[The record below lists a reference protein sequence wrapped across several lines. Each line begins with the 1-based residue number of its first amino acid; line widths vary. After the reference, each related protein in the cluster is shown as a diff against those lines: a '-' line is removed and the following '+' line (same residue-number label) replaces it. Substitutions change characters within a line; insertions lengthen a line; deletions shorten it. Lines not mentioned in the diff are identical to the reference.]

1 IDQHPAAGWQS
12 DPGSGS
18 DGVSEHPSQYYRL
31 LRRIGLFDR
40 RDSILWLDS
49 AVRRPV
55 QPSGGQLHI
64 ESRSIGFGLWKAERA
79 TDREVI
85 EQEFSQGKSNDEAD
99 DTDDEIN
106 PANNHDAKCDS
117 PSEIHSCMDPDLDDG
132 LEPGG
137 HPDRASLAARSS
149 LAEALLE

>member
-1 IDQHPAAGWQS
+1 
-12 DPGSGS
+12 
-18 DGVSEHPSQYYRL
+18 
-31 LRRIGLFDR
+31 
-40 RDSILWLDS
+40 
-49 AVRRPV
+49 
-55 QPSGGQLHI
+55 
-64 ESRSIGFGLWKAERA
+64 
-79 TDREVI
+79 
-85 EQEFSQGKSNDEAD
+85 DEAD

-149 LAEALLE
+149 LAAALLEIEGCTKDITRRGIDSHLRAAGCRSPAGQYDLHRAVLAAGWGASALYLYDQQRRARRHAESHERLRQTQRRERAFALLQLQRQPVAAIPQRLASS